1 MKNQFLKSTV
11 LLMALVLIASPLTTE
26 AQENVPQEQ
35 CVSQAACQ
43 LKGEIRKLW
52 TDHVMWTRLYIVS
65 TLEGLD
71 DQEKVLARLLENQE
85 DIGNAFKPYY
95 GEAAGNK
102 LTELLKDH
110 ILLAGKVVDAAKSG
124 NNANFERYNKE
135 WYKNADDIADFLS
148 KANPNL
154 PNEELKEFLEM
165 HLELITEDVK
175 ARLAKDWDSSIIA
188 LDKGIDHILKLA
200 DTLSN
205 GVVKQFPNKF

>member
-1 MKNQFLKSTV
+1 MRNQFLKSAV
-11 LLMALVLIASPLTTE
+11 WLMALVLIASPLTTE

-110 ILLAGKVVDAAKSG
+110 ILLAGKVVDTAKSG

>member
-43 LKGEIRKLW
+43 LKGDIRKLW

-95 GEAAGNK
+95 GEAPGNK

-175 ARLAKDWDSSIIA
+175 ARLAKDWDSSI
-188 LDKGIDHILKLA
+188 KGIDHIRKLA
-200 DTLSN
+200 ETLSN
-205 GVVKQFPNKF
+205 GVVKQVPNKF

>member
-1 MKNQFLKSTV
+1 MRNQFLKSAV
-11 LLMALVLIASPLTTE
+11 WLMALVLIASPLTTE

>member
-1 MKNQFLKSTV
+1 MKKQFLKSAI
-11 LLMALVLIASPLTTE
+11 LLMALVLISSPLTTE
-26 AQENVPQEQ
+26 AQGNVTQEQ

-43 LKGEIRKLW
+43 LKGDIRKLW

-65 TLEGLD
+65 TLDGLD

-102 LTELLKDH
+102 LTDLLKDH
-110 ILLAGKVVDAAKSG
+110 ILIAGKVVDAAKSG
-124 NNANFERYNKE
+124 NKADFERYNKE
-135 WYKNADDIADFLS
+135 WDKNADDIANFLS

-154 PNEELKEFLEM
+154 PNAELKNFLEM
-165 HLELITEDVK
+165 HLELITEDVT
-175 ARLAKDWDSSIIA
+175 ARLAKDWDASIIA
-188 LDKGIDHILKLA
+188 LDKGIVHIIELA

>member
-1 MKNQFLKSTV
+1 
-11 LLMALVLIASPLTTE
+11 
-26 AQENVPQEQ
+26 
-35 CVSQAACQ
+35 
-43 LKGEIRKLW
+43 
-52 TDHVMWTRLYIVS
+52 MWTRLYIVS

-95 GEAAGNK
+95 GEAPGNK

>member
-43 LKGEIRKLW
+43 LKGDIRKLW

-95 GEAAGNK
+95 GEAPGNK

>member
-43 LKGEIRKLW
+43 LKGDIRKLW

-95 GEAAGNK
+95 GEAPGNK

-188 LDKGIDHILKLA
+188 LDKGMDHILKLA

>member
-1 MKNQFLKSTV
+1 MKKQFLKSAI
-11 LLMALVLIASPLTTE
+11 LLMALVLISSPLTTE
-26 AQENVPQEQ
+26 AQGNVPQEQ

-43 LKGEIRKLW
+43 LKGDIRKLW

-65 TLEGLD
+65 TLEDLD

-102 LTELLKDH
+102 LTDLLKDH
-110 ILLAGKVVDAAKSG
+110 ILIAGKVVDAAKSG
-124 NNANFERYNKE
+124 NKANFESYNKE

-154 PNEELKEFLEM
+154 SNAELKNFLEM
-165 HLELITEDVK
+165 HLELITEDVT
-175 ARLAKDWDSSIIA
+175 ARLAKDWDASIIA
-188 LDKGIDHILKLA
+188 LDKGIDHIIELA